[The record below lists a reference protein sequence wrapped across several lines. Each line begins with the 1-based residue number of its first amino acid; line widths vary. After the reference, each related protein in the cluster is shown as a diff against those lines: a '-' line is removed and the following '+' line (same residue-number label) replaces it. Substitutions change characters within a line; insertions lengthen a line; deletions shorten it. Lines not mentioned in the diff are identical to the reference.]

1 MGASLLINAR
11 AETAT
16 EKPTFRTL
24 ARETRCVLPAS
35 GYYEWT
41 KADSE
46 KNPHFISSDLQKTL
60 FWSFAGLVRVTEE
73 DGELKQ
79 ETVILTKPATPQLE
93 SIHHRMPVLL
103 APEQVQDW
111 LNPNLS
117 FPLDLAMAAGNS
129 ENIETR
135 RVSTKLN
142 HVGAEGADL
151 LNHLLHRYPVNP
163 PSFSVV
169 SCTLTRFA
177 LNPSLQRERG
187 NHLFNRILDNVWMWS
202 EYQSDRGFCFNGFAL
217 VCGDTVLVIDPV
229 GIGPQDMLAL
239 QSLGRRFEIVLLN
252 ADHERE
258 ADAFA
263 DALSAHIWAPK
274 TDVALLKSTK
284 RVQTYGNGHIFGDDW
299 EVKHLLGMKTPGE
312 SALYNERRGIL
323 LVGDAILADPAVG
336 LRLVPKQKL
345 KDTQRALKALEG
357 LTSLEFELCCAV
369 MGSNY
374 YMVAKRHFVFL
385 PKTKVK
391 GA

>member
-1 MGASLLINAR
+1 MCGRYALFGDPNKMQGQYRAVNVLDWAPRYNLAPTDKVPILQLDSSFRRYFSLASWGLRGSSKVGASLLINAR

-151 LNHLLHRYPVNP
+151 LEP
-163 PSFSVV
+163 PPASVP
-169 SCTLTRFA
+169 RQ
-177 LNPSLQRERG
+177 PSL
-187 NHLFNRILDNVWMWS
+187 F
-202 EYQSDRGFCFNGFAL
+202 
-217 VCGDTVLVIDPV
+217 
-229 GIGPQDMLAL
+229 
-239 QSLGRRFEIVLLN
+239 
-252 ADHERE
+252 
-258 ADAFA
+258 
-263 DALSAHIWAPK
+263 
-274 TDVALLKSTK
+274 
-284 RVQTYGNGHIFGDDW
+284 
-299 EVKHLLGMKTPGE
+299 
-312 SALYNERRGIL
+312 
-323 LVGDAILADPAVG
+323 
-336 LRLVPKQKL
+336 
-345 KDTQRALKALEG
+345 
-357 LTSLEFELCCAV
+357 
-369 MGSNY
+369 
-374 YMVAKRHFVFL
+374 
-385 PKTKVK
+385 
-391 GA
+391 

>member
-1 MGASLLINAR
+1 M
-11 AETAT
+11 
-16 EKPTFRTL
+16 
-24 ARETRCVLPAS
+24 
-35 GYYEWT
+35 
-41 KADSE
+41 
-46 KNPHFISSDLQKTL
+46 
-60 FWSFAGLVRVTEE
+60 
-73 DGELKQ
+73 
-79 ETVILTKPATPQLE
+79 
-93 SIHHRMPVLL
+93 
-103 APEQVQDW
+103 
-111 LNPNLS
+111 
-117 FPLDLAMAAGNS
+117 
-129 ENIETR
+129 
-135 RVSTKLN
+135 
-142 HVGAEGADL
+142 
-151 LNHLLHRYPVNP
+151 
-163 PSFSVV
+163 
-169 SCTLTRFA
+169 
-177 LNPSLQRERG
+177 
-187 NHLFNRILDNVWMWS
+187 FNRILDNVWMWS

-357 LTSLEFELCCAV
+357 LTSLRIRTLLCGDGFQLLHGGKEALRLFTENQ
-369 MGSNY
+369 G
-374 YMVAKRHFVFL
+374 
-385 PKTKVK
+385 
-391 GA
+391 